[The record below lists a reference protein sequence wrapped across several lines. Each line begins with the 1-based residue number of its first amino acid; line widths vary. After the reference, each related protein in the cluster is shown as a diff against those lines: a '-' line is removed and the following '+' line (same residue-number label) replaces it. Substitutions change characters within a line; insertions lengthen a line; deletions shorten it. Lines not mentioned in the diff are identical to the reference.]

1 MLAVSP
7 SAPDVLLDSATVGTS
22 TPRHSPVQITNAG
35 GGILRWAASVKHAS
49 PWLSLQPDTG
59 TAGLSPTLQV
69 VADPSG
75 LAAGIYVDTVIVQD
89 RGGSGSQEVPVEFRI
104 TP

>member
-1 MLAVSP
+1 M
-7 SAPDVLLDSATVGTS
+7 
-22 TPRHSPVQITNAG
+22 
-35 GGILRWAASVKHAS
+35 KHAS

-59 TAGLSPTLQV
+59 TAGETPALQV

-75 LAAGIYVDTVIVQD
+75 LSVGVYTDTVVVED
-89 RGGSGSQEVPVEFRI
+89 RSGTGSLEVPVEFRI